1 MNNNNS
7 IKSIIDRYIQ
17 SYNSFNVKD
26 MVELFTEDCAFE
38 NISNPG
44 EVMLTFGR
52 EGLENLANHAK
63 EYFAS
68 RKQEITNYI
77 ISDDQACIEIKYT
90 AIIAK
95 DFNGMSKGSILN
107 LRGVSI
113 FKFKDGKILHLKD
126 YS

>member
-17 SYNSFNVKD
+17 SYNSFNIKD
-26 MVELFTEDCAFE
+26 MVELFAEDCAFQ
-38 NISNPG
+38 NISNSG

-52 EGLENLANHAK
+52 EGLEDLAIQAK

-77 ISDDQACIEIKYT
+77 ISDEQACIEVNYT
-90 AIIAK
+90 AITAK
-95 DFNGMSKGSILN
+95 DFNGLTKGSTLS